1 MAAINNRY
9 YIGID
14 IDDLSAVISFFQTGM
29 HEPETVSLVAGSEVF
44 QIPLLLVKKRGIG
57 QWFIG
62 EEARRMA
69 MVQDEEPVDK
79 LLSKALLHEQIEIER
94 ETYAAEELLVLY
106 IKKLI
111 LAASRLGNPGLPDK
125 LVVTTETLSREL
137 TDLFFYVGEKLGLE
151 REQITLLD
159 RKECFY
165 YFTLN
170 QQEDI
175 WLHDVCL
182 YDYRDGSI
190 KCCLMQ
196 RNLKT
201 MPQVVTITEEVRSL
215 SENHRD
221 ESFYKIL
228 QENFRGH
235 IISAV
240 YLVGENFEGDWMKLS
255 LAFMCRGRRAFIGKN
270 LYSKGACYA
279 AAVLSEQSEWPYI
292 YMGDNEMKVNISLKV
307 KNRGNLEFLTLISA
321 GENWYEASK
330 ECEVLLDGTP
340 EIDFWLQLPN
350 SREAKVEK
358 LELADLPER
367 KNKTTRLRIH
377 AKPLS
382 DTNVMITIRDLGF
395 GEIVKSS
402 DQTWEYVMSI

>member
-1 MAAINNRY
+1 MAIMDNCY

-14 IDDLSAVISFFQTGM
+14 MDDQNAVISFFQSGM
-29 HEPETVSLVAGSEVF
+29 KEPETVSLVAGSEVF
-44 QIPLLLVKKRGIG
+44 QIPLLLMKKRGIG

-62 EEARRMA
+62 EEAKRVA
-69 MVQDEEPVDK
+69 MLQNTEPVDC
-79 LLSKALLHEQIEIER
+79 LISRALSREQLVIEE
-94 ETYAAEELLVLY
+94 ETYAAEELLTLY

-125 LVVTTETLSREL
+125 LVITTEKLSRDL
-137 TDLFFYVGEKLGLE
+137 TELFFYVGEKLGLE
-151 REQITLLD
+151 KEKITLLD
-159 RKECFY
+159 RKESFY

-170 QQEDI
+170 QQKDI
-175 WLHDVCL
+175 WLHDVFL
-182 YDYRDGSI
+182 YDYRDGII

-196 RNLKT
+196 RNLRT
-201 MPQVVTITEEVRSL
+201 MPQVVTITEDVRSL
-215 SENHRD
+215 DENGRD
-221 ESFYKIL
+221 ELFFKIL

-240 YLVGENFEGDWMKLS
+240 YLVGESFEGDWMKLS

-279 AAVLSEQSEWPYI
+279 AAVIAEKSEWPYI

-307 KNRGNLEFLTLISA
+307 KNRGTLEFLTLISA

-330 ECEVLLDGTP
+330 ECEVLLDGSP

-350 SREAKVEK
+350 SKEAKIEK

-382 DTNVMITIRDLGF
+382 DTKVQILIRDLGF

-402 DQTWEYVMSI
+402 DKTWEYVMSI